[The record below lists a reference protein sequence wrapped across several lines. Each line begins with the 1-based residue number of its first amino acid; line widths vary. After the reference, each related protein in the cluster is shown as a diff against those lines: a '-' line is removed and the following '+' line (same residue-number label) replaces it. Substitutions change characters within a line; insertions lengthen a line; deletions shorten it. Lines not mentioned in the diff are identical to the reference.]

1 MEIKFEIPTNLV
13 ALLSTWTISELEND
27 LIEEDVD
34 SFPDYYQLIDY
45 GLIVGDLTNE
55 ENAVY
60 YLTVPGKIAYEQSK
74 SLLKKLD

>member
-13 ALLSTWTISELEND
+13 ALLSTLTISELDND
-27 LIEEDVD
+27 AIEADVD
-34 SFPDYYQLIDY
+34 SFPDYYQLLDY
-45 GLIVGDLTNE
+45 GLITALANDDETS
-55 ENAVY
+55 VY